1 MKSTRV
7 FNMFLMVVYNLSF
20 FTILL
25 FFAIIYF
32 RPFDFTE
39 GLENSNDI
47 LSIDPAKDF
56 CKSFTGAELEQ
67 KCHGFTK
74 KRCQTT
80 DCCYWNDLNKKC
92 VAGDKNGPLFQ

>member
-20 FTILL
+20 LLILL
-25 FFAIIYF
+25 FLVVNYF
-32 RPFDFTE
+32 RPFDFIE
-39 GLENSNDI
+39 GLENNNI
-47 LSIDPAKDF
+47 LSIDLAKDF
-56 CKSFTGAELEQ
+56 CRSYTGSELEK

-74 KRCQTT
+74 KKCQTT
-80 DCCYWNDLNKKC
+80 DCCYWNGLNKKC